1 MATPEELLNTWQN
14 GNYINPD
21 ALQAAYE
28 LVEQLKQR
36 IETLETQVKALTG
49 N

>member
-21 ALQAAYE
+21 ALEAAYE
-28 LVEQLKQR
+28 LVNQLKQR
-36 IETLETQVKALTG
+36 IETLEAEVAELRG
-49 N
+49 